1 MSGLQNLAAAVGLA
15 DRWTDIEGR
24 EHAVPPETLSHLLT
38 TLGFPCGSESAAV
51 DSLRRHEAVQAQNAA
66 LFMPAVAGKRARL
79 PDDFAPGA
87 AQLAFEDGESQSLRL
102 RPAKDGGLY
111 LPAQRR
117 IGYHHLE
124 QGSRRMT
131 VAVAP
136 SRGMSAMDVTGGR
149 KAWGV
154 AAQLYSLPGEGAFGD
169 VADLAALIERVAA
182 DGGDAVAIS
191 PIHALFPGDPARF
204 SPYSPSTRLF
214 LNTAYAAPRAILP
227 PDIVGEAGALERAD
241 LVDWRQAAP
250 AKEAWLRDVHGRFKA
265 QASEVLRGDLAA
277 FRRDGGAALERHA
290 LFEAL
295 QVQLNGGWQDWP
307 EALRDP
313 AGDAA
318 RRFERE
324 HADAVE
330 FRIFLQWLTAR
341 GLDAAQGDARAKGM
355 AIGLIA
361 DLAIGM
367 DPGGSH
373 GWSRPDELLMGLSV
387 GAPPDLLNRDG
398 QDWGLTAL
406 SPFALAADGYAAFLA
421 TLRAALRH
429 AGGARIDHVLGL
441 NRLWLLPQGAGAT
454 EGAYLRFPLTDLLRL
469 IALES
474 HRHRAVIVGEDLG
487 TVPDGFRKTLKDT
500 GLLGMNVLWFER
512 DRSGAFLPPRRWSK
526 ERLALTTTHDL
537 PTVAGWWRGRD
548 CDWQDRIKACPD
560 EAARKSRAGDRRR
573 LWSAL
578 VKADAA
584 RGAQPAA
591 DAPEA
596 VVDGAVTFIA
606 KSGCDLAILP
616 LEDLFGL
623 AEQPNIPGTV
633 QEHPNWRRRLPE
645 LAALDAPGV
654 RRRLD
659 ILRAERPK

>member
-1 MSGLQNLAAAVGLA
+1 MSGLKDLAAAIGLA

-24 EHAVPPETLSHLLT
+24 EHAVPPEILRHLLT
-38 TLGFPCGSESAAV
+38 TLGFPCGSESASAE
-51 DSLRRHEAVQAQNAA
+51 SLHRHQAIQAQNAA
-66 LFMPAVAGKRARL
+66 LFMTALAGKPARL
-79 PDDFAPGA
+79 PGGFVAGA
-87 AQLAFEDGESQSLRL
+87 AQLVFEDGESRSLRL

-111 LPAQRR
+111 LPTQQR

-136 SRGMSAMDVTGGR
+136 LRGFGVKDATGGR

-154 AAQLYSLPGEGAFGD
+154 AAQLYSLPGAGAFGD
-169 VADLAALIERVAA
+169 VADLAALIERIAA

-191 PIHALFPGDPARF
+191 PIHALFPGNPERF

-214 LNTAYAAPRAILP
+214 LNTAYAAPRVILP
-227 PDIVGEAGALERAD
+227 PDIAGDAGGLEWAD
-241 LVDWRQAAP
+241 LVDWPQAAP
-250 AKEAWLRDVHGRFKA
+250 AKEAWLLDVHRRFKA
-265 QASEVLRGDLAA
+265 RASEALRGDLAA
-277 FRRDGGAALERHA
+277 FHREGGAALERHA

-295 QVQLNGGWQDWP
+295 NAQLKGGWQDWP

-324 HADAVE
+324 HADAVA

-387 GAPPDLLNRDG
+387 GAPPDLLNSDG

-406 SPFALAADGYAAFLA
+406 SPFALAADGYAAFVA

-429 AGGARIDHVLGL
+429 AGGVRIDHVLGL
-441 NRLWLLPQGAGAT
+441 GRLWLLPQGAGAT

-474 HRHRAVIVGEDLG
+474 HRHCAVIVGEDLG
-487 TVPDGFRKTLKDT
+487 TVPDGFRKTLENA
-500 GLLGMNVLWFER
+500 GLLGMDVLWFER
-512 DRSGAFLPPRRWSK
+512 DRRGAFLPPGRWSK

-548 CDWQDRIKACPD
+548 CDWQDRIKARPD
-560 EAARKSRAGDRRR
+560 AAARKSRAGDRRR

-584 RGAQPAA
+584 QGAQPAPE
-591 DAPEA
+591 APEA
-596 VVDGAVTFIA
+596 VVDGAVSFIA

-616 LEDLFGL
+616 LEDLLGL
-623 AEQPNIPGTV
+623 EEQPNIPGTIE
-633 QEHPNWRRRLPE
+633 EHPNWRRRLPD
-645 LAALDAPGV
+645 LAALDAPAV

-659 ILRAERPK
+659 ILRTERPK